1 MYVFLDNWSIV
12 LTESN
17 YYAPIAQQGGTLSC
31 VCFLSRISLL
41 TVSFLVV
48 LHFIYIYSCGIHVC
62 VSVFCCGAYISCLPS
77 FHTEFP
83 RMKVKILFMM
93 DLVRN
98 KQFFFFV
105 LKVDTTVKNVLKRLL
120 FLLFYMYVQTISI
133 SSLSVSLYFVCAS
146 I

>member
-98 KQFFFFV
+98 KQFFFRFESGYDCQKCTEKVVVFVVLHVCTDNIHFFIVGFFV
-105 LKVDTTVKNVLKRLL
+105 LC
-120 FLLFYMYVQTISI
+120 M
-133 SSLSVSLYFVCAS
+133 C
-146 I
+146 